1 MKKAYPEGDQY
12 EASEGVI
19 QPSEVFC
26 FYRPIVRQ
34 AF

>member
-19 QPSEVFC
+19 QPSA
-26 FYRPIVRQ
+26 
-34 AF
+34 AFLFLPANC